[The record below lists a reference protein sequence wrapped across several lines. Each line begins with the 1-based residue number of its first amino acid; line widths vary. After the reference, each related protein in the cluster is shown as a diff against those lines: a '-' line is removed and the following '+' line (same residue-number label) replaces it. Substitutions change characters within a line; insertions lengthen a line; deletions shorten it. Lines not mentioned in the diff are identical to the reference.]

1 MDGSHDTW
9 RSWLTLLHADGIGPI
24 IGAQL
29 LARFGSP
36 QALLAAGRN
45 AWAKAGLSPA
55 AQTALATP
63 DETRITAALDWLA
76 EPDHHLLTLD
86 DPRYPPRLKQTEGA
100 PLLLFVLGDPELLA
114 LPQLAIV
121 GSRNPTPAGLE
132 NAEAF
137 AASLAR
143 AGLVITS
150 GLALGIDAAA
160 HRGALENGGLTVA
173 VCGTGLDRVYPA
185 RHREL
190 ARAIAQHGALVSE
203 FPPGMTALAA
213 NFPRRNRLISGL
225 SLGVLVVEAAL
236 QSGSLITARL
246 AGAQGR
252 ELFAIPG
259 SIHNPLARGCHRLLR
274 EGAKLVE
281 SAQDVLEEIAP
292 LLGQTDLASGLRLSD
307 HAPDTPD
314 KDNKGSRDPEYQSLL
329 QAMGYEPVRI
339 DPLVERTGLA
349 AEAVASM
356 LLILELRGEV
366 AVVPGGAYQR
376 LPSAR

>member
-1 MDGSHDTW
+1 MDGSREIQ
-9 RSWLTLLHADGIGPI
+9 RSWLTLLHAPGIGPVT
-24 IGAQL
+24 AAAL
-29 LARFGSP
+29 LTRFGSP
-36 QALLAAGRN
+36 RAVLEAGRKAWAAAGIGED
-45 AWAKAGLSPA
+45 AQAG
-55 AQTALATP
+55 LATP
-63 DETRITAALDWLA
+63 DETQLAADLAWL
-76 EPDHHLLTLD
+76 EQPQHHFIAQD
-86 DPRYPPRLKQTEGA
+86 DPRYPPRLAQTEGA
-100 PLLLFVLGDPELLA
+100 PLALFVVGDPDVLA

-132 NAEAF
+132 NATAF
-137 AASLAR
+137 AENLAR
-143 AGLVITS
+143 AGLIITS
-150 GLALGIDAAA
+150 GLALGIDGAA
-160 HRGALENGGLTVA
+160 HRGALKGGGLTLA

-190 ARAIAQHGALVSE
+190 AHAIAQHGALVSE
-203 FPPGMTALAA
+203 FPPGMPALAG

-252 ELFAIPG
+252 EVFAIPG
-259 SIHNPLARGCHRLLR
+259 SIHSPLARGCHRLLR

-292 LLGQTDLASGLRLSD
+292 LLAQPLQYTPLTQAAGVSARSDPTAQEDPDYGQ
-307 HAPDTPD
+307 
-314 KDNKGSRDPEYQSLL
+314 LL
-329 QAMGYEPVRI
+329 QALGFEPARI
-339 DPLVERTGLA
+339 DVLAERTGFT

-366 AVVPGGAYQR
+366 ALLPGGAYQR
-376 LPSAR
+376 RAPNP

>member
-1 MDGSHDTW
+1 MDGSREIQ
-9 RSWLTLLHADGIGPI
+9 RSWLTLLHAPGIGPVT
-24 IGAQL
+24 AAAL

-36 QALLAAGRN
+36 QAVLEAGRKAWTAAGIDAN
-45 AWAKAGLSPA
+45 A
-55 AQTALATP
+55 QDALATP
-63 DETRITAALDWLA
+63 DEAQLAIDLGWLEQA
-76 EPDHHLLTLD
+76 NHHLIARD
-86 DPRYPPRLKQTEGA
+86 DPRYPVRLAQTEGA
-100 PLLLFVLGDPELLA
+100 PLVLFVIGDPDLLA

-132 NAEAF
+132 NAAAF
-137 AASLAR
+137 AETLAR
-143 AGLVITS
+143 AGLIITS
-150 GLALGIDAAA
+150 GLALGIDGAA
-160 HRGALENGGLTVA
+160 HRGALEGGGLTLA

-190 ARAIAQHGALVSE
+190 AHGIAQHGALVSE
-203 FPPGMTALAA
+203 FPPGTPALAG

-252 ELFAIPG
+252 EVFAIPG
-259 SIHNPLARGCHRLLR
+259 SIHSPLARGCHRLLR

-292 LLGQTDLASGLRLSD
+292 LLAQPLPNWVTTPATRTAD
-307 HAPDTPD
+307 HDGTTQNDA
-314 KDNKGSRDPEYQSLL
+314 EYVQLL
-329 QAMGYEPVRI
+329 QALGFEPSRI
-339 DPLVERTGLA
+339 DMLAERTGFT

-356 LLILELRGEV
+356 LLILELQGEV
-366 AVVPGGAYQR
+366 ALLPGGAYQR
-376 LPSAR
+376 RARGT

>member
-1 MDGSHDTW
+1 MEGSRELL
-9 RSWLTLLHADGIGPI
+9 RSWLS
-24 IGAQL
+24 Q
-29 LARFGSP
+29 
-36 QALLAAGRN
+36 
-45 AWAKAGLSPA
+45 
-55 AQTALATP
+55 
-63 DETRITAALDWLA
+63 
-76 EPDHHLLTLD
+76 PDHHLITPD
-86 DPRYPPRLKQTEGA
+86 DPRYPDRLRQIERT
-100 PLLLFVLGDPELLA
+100 PPSLFVLGDPEVLA

-121 GSRNPTPAGLE
+121 GSRNPTPAGVD
-132 NAEAF
+132 NAQAF

-160 HRGALENGGLTVA
+160 HQGALAAGGLTLA

-190 ARAIAQHGALVSE
+190 ARTIAQQGALVSE
-203 FPPGMTALAA
+203 FPPGMPALAG

-246 AGAQGR
+246 AGTQGR
-252 ELFAIPG
+252 EIFAIPG

-281 SAQDVLEEIAP
+281 SAQDVLEEIGPVLGNPASALTPTGRTPPGDGAP
-292 LLGQTDLASGLRLSD
+292 EPQDSEYRALL
-307 HAPDTPD
+307 
-314 KDNKGSRDPEYQSLL
+314 E
-329 QAMGYEPVRI
+329 AMSFEPVRV
-339 DPLVERTGLA
+339 DQLVERTGLA
-349 AEAVASM
+349 AEVLASM

-366 AVVPGGAYQR
+366 ALVPGGAYQR
-376 LPSAR
+376 RARVK

>member
-1 MDGSHDTW
+1 MDGTRDRL
-9 RSWLTLLHADGIGPI
+9 RSWLTLLLAPDIGPLS
-24 IGAQL
+24 GAQL
-29 LARFGSP
+29 LARFGTPAALLQAGRASWAAAGLGDTTQ
-36 QALLAAGRN
+36 QALAKPDEARLDAALAWLAA
-45 AWAKAGLSPA
+45 A
-55 AQTALATP
+55 P
-63 DETRITAALDWLA
+63 DR
-76 EPDHHLLTLD
+76 HLVTLD
-86 DPRYPPRLKQTEGA
+86 DPRYPPRLRQTEDA
-100 PLLLFVLGDPELLA
+100 PLALFVLGDPELLA

-121 GSRNPTPAGLE
+121 GSRNPTPAGLDH
-132 NAEAF
+132 AQAF
-137 AASLAR
+137 AASLAQ

-150 GLALGIDAAA
+150 GLALGIDGAA
-160 HRGALENGGLTVA
+160 HRGALGAGGLTLA

-190 ARAIAQHGALVSE
+190 AHAIARQGALVSE
-203 FPPGMTALAA
+203 FPPGVPPLAG

-252 ELFAIPG
+252 EVFAIPG
-259 SIHNPLARGCHRLLR
+259 SIHSPLARGCHRLLR

-292 LLGQTDLASGLRLSD
+292 LLDRVPLPAATAGSDGVARDDSPPDAEYRKLLAALGHEPARVD
-307 HAPDTPD
+307 
-314 KDNKGSRDPEYQSLL
+314 SL
-329 QAMGYEPVRI
+329 A
-339 DPLVERTGLA
+339 ERTGLA

-366 AVVPGGAYQR
+366 VLLPGGAYQR
-376 LPSAR
+376 RR